1 MDDNKTKPATIQLNN
16 QQKGDLRQAFDLFD
30 ADGSGTIDGSELKI
44 ALRALGFEPTKEELK
59 RLVAECDKDGLLDFN
74 DFLKIMSDKMTGPDT
89 KEDML
94 KAFELFDYEEKGK
107 IAKHNVMQIADELG
121 LTQTEK
127 RAKEQGL
134 DLPITEWEVDEMVD
148 GADRDRDGLVSKQEF
163 LKILKTEKN

>member
-1 MDDNKTKPATIQLNN
+1 M
-16 QQKGDLRQAFDLFD
+16 F
-30 ADGSGTIDGSELKI
+30 
-44 ALRALGFEPTKEELK
+44 
-59 RLVAECDKDGLLDFN
+59 VGLLDFN

-134 DLPITEWEVDEMVD
+134 DLPITEWEVDVC
-148 GADRDRDGLVSKQEF
+148 
-163 LKILKTEKN
+163 INY

>member
-1 MDDNKTKPATIQLNN
+1 MDDNKNKPATIHLNMH
-16 QQKGDLRQAFDLFD
+16 QKADLRQAFDLFD

-59 RLVAECDKDGLLDFN
+59 KLVADCDKDGLLDFN
-74 DFLKIMSDKMTGPDT
+74 DFLKIMSGKMTAPDT

-94 KAFELFDYEEKGK
+94 KAFELFDDDDSGK
-107 IAKHNVMQIADELG
+107 IGKQNVMKVAEELG

-134 DLPITEWEVDEMVD
+134 DLPITEWEVDEMID
-148 GADRDRDGLVSKQEF
+148 GADRDRDGLVNRQEF
-163 LKILKTEKN
+163 LRILRTDKN